1 MSYDIHITR
10 GVDWGE
16 EENPVTLEEVRN
28 IMHVLPQNFRI
39 EESDTISIKTPS
51 GQNMTMKVGPYLEY
65 TGENDDKTCVI
76 FTKGTSPSFRYQS
89 DRQLLAMCSV
99 AKAVGA
105 KLMGDEGEVYDRE
118 QIESR
123 LIEEI
128 YKREGE
134 DGILGD

>member
-134 DGILGD
+134 DGILGN

>member
-10 GVDWGE
+10 GNDWGE
-16 EENPVTLEEVRN
+16 EENPVTLDEVRN
-28 IMHVLPQNFRI
+28 IMHRLSDKFRI
-39 EESDTISIKTPS
+39 EESGIISIENPN
-51 GQNMTMKVGPYLEY
+51 GQNLTMKLGPYLEY

-89 DRQLLAMCSV
+89 DRQLLAMCFV

-134 DGILGD
+134 DGISGD

>member
-39 EESDTISIKTPS
+39 EESDTISIKTSS

-134 DGILGD
+134 DGILGN